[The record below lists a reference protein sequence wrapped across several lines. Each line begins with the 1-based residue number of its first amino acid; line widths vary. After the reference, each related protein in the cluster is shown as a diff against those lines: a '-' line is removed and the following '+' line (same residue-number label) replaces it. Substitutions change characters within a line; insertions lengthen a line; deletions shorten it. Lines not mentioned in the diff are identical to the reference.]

1 MALGRAYGS
10 STFFIS
16 VAEMNCSGTTR
27 TSKRARAGRGC
38 RAWRDRAGQRLVGGD
53 DVVAPTAVDHP
64 RVVPAQH
71 HLQQVQC
78 LRRDTGLGVARVTV
92 PCTPGAIT

>member
-27 TSKRARAGRGC
+27 TSKPRALAAG
-38 RAWRDRAGQRLVGGD
+38 
-53 DVVAPTAVDHP
+53 AVLGAT
-64 RVVPAQH
+64 VPASAWSAATM
-71 HLQQVQC
+71 L
-78 LRRDTGLGVARVTV
+78 
-92 PCTPGAIT
+92 

>member
-16 VAEMNCSGTTR
+16 RAEMNCSGITR
-27 TSKRARAGRGC
+27 TSKPRALAAG
-38 RAWRDRAGQRLVGGD
+38 
-53 DVVAPTAVDHP
+53 AVLGAT
-64 RVVPAQH
+64 VPASAWSAATM
-71 HLQQVQC
+71 LFNAC
-78 LRRDTGLGVARVTV
+78 AGDTGLGVARVTV